1 MTTQRSD
8 TLRAQ
13 ILSELEGIKT
23 VDCHSHTQLRR
34 QYYAAD
40 GFDLFTMTSYFER
53 DIATTAGGPIYEGAT
68 TDEAR
73 WERLKAVLEKSRNVS
88 YWRHN
93 LTVYRE
99 LFGLKDPELTD
110 ANWKQVNEAIR
121 ERSRDPA
128 WYDHVTRDVCRL
140 ETQVRNIPWF
150 EDWEPEYF
158 TAILRMEQALEL
170 HREETRKEL
179 EGYLGTSIDS
189 LKAAKAAL
197 ADLTE
202 RYVQRGA
209 VGIKLAH
216 AYGRTLHSLPVTE
229 DRAAGL
235 FNRALRKEELT
246 ASEVKEL
253 QDHMI
258 FYLAGLADEMKS
270 RGEMK
275 LIFQIHTGVQGNW
288 GHIPDSD
295 PLLLIPLIKAFPNVR
310 FDLFHA
316 GYPYSRMIG
325 MLGKHYPNVWLN
337 MAWMYVISIAA
348 SRQLLSEWI
357 DLVPGYRILGFGSDV
372 GFPEMI
378 YGHLKMA
385 RSCVADVLASKIERD
400 FLSEEEALSLARRL
414 FRENGVA
421 FYGLENE
428 A

>member
-1 MTTQRSD
+1 MAIQRSG

-34 QYYAAD
+34 QYYAAS

-53 DIATTAGGPIYEGAT
+53 DIATTAGGPIYDGAT

-158 TAILRMEQALEL
+158 TAILRMESALEL
-170 HREETRKEL
+170 HQEKTRKEL
-179 EGYLGTSIDS
+179 GAYLDTSIGS

-202 RYVQRGA
+202 RYVQQGA
-209 VGIKLAH
+209 IGIKLAH

-235 FNRALRKEELT
+235 FDRALRKEELT
-246 ASEVKEL
+246 PSEVKEL
-253 QDHMI
+253 QDHVI
-258 FYLAGLADEMKS
+258 FYLADLAD
-270 RGEMK
+270 EMK

-288 GHIPDSD
+288 GYIPDSD

-378 YGHLKMA
+378 FGHLKMA
-385 RSCVADVLASKIERD
+385 RSCVADVLASKVEGD

-414 FRENGVA
+414 FRDNGVA

-428 A
+428 AQG